1 MFLNHVIEH
10 DLKTRLILIII
21 FKILFEKDQQS
32 AISIGMKIRQRGKFR
47 TIIGRRY
54 YDEKQNFYKDK
65 TSRTFGTFR
74 SFTRRGGSLW
84 TLRKHFRIPKNR
96 RSVFKKIFLAC
107 GVLTLTVR
115 FDAGTVS
122 NCVGSCLLSRQ
133 LPKQFDTVPASQS
146 VLFTF
151 FLNC

>member
-65 TSRTFGTFR
+65 TSRTFGTFC
-74 SFTRRGGSLW
+74 FTRRGGSLW
-84 TLRKHFRIPKNR
+84 TLRNHFRNPKNR

-133 LPKQFDTVPASQS
+133 LPTQFDAVPASQKAYYS
-146 VLFTF
+146 HF
-151 FLNC
+151 FFKL